1 MSKAITTAQM
11 INMIRDQ
18 KGCTF
23 ATIRTNTDPKA
34 RKACPVANL
43 RKISHLNVMIGFNY
57 ENAVNNQRTREQ
69 AEADF
74 VSQPRK
80 WGKRVDL
87 KTVEHNGKV
96 YLTTATLNHYE
107 TSYQDIQGNPV
118 AKETV
123 EPFMPVK
130 KPSATQ
136 GTEKEIIYR
145 DFDANNITEITMN
158 GETFTVS

>member
-1 MSKAITTAQM
+1 MSKVITTAQM
-11 INMIRDQ
+11 INMIREQ

-34 RKACPVANL
+34 RKACPIAGL

-57 ENAVNNQRTREQ
+57 ENAVNNQRTREEM
-69 AEADF
+69 EADF

-87 KTVEHNGKV
+87 KTVEHNLNV

-107 TSYQDIQGNPV
+107 TSYQDAKGNPV
-118 AKETV
+118 AEETIKS
-123 EPFMPVK
+123 FLPVS

-145 DFDANNITEITMN
+145 DFNADNITEITMN
-158 GETFTVS
+158 GETYIVS